1 MATYLAIDL
10 KSFYASAE
18 CADLGYDPLNTNL
31 VVADASRTSKTICL
45 AVSPA
50 LKKFGLPGRPR
61 LFEVEQR
68 VAALNRQRA
77 QEASDHRLAPWGSIY
92 RDELLRSPS
101 LKIEYKVVPPRMAFY
116 LQRSAKVYEIYLRYL
131 PPAKIHP
138 YSIDEVMMDVTD
150 YLASHH
156 ATAHDLAKEIIQVI
170 QAETRIT
177 ATAGIGDNLYLAK
190 VAMDIVAKRIPA
202 DRDGVRIAEMDEQKY
217 RHYLWAHQPITD
229 FWRVGRGYAKRLAKL
244 GLHTM
249 GDIARCSLGTL
260 SEPQNEET
268 LYREFGKNAEL
279 LIDHAWGYESATIDD
294 IKHYHSTNHGL
305 YSSIVLP
312 RPYTFAEGRIVVREM
327 ANMLCLQ
334 MVKRDLVADEFSLTA
349 NYDAQNLQDGHDYHG
364 AVSKD
369 FYGRDV
375 PHPDHAKISF
385 KVPTAAPSELVDH
398 FLAAYDQSFHHQLTI
413 RRVTVTAIH
422 LVNRQQAQERTYTEQ
437 LDLFADPEQAVQA
450 AEKQQAQRDQDYK
463 LQKLILK
470 MQQDFGK
477 NAIIRAADL
486 KNGAV
491 AKKRNKEIGG
501 HQA

>member
-18 CADLGYDPLNTNL
+18 CADMGYDPLNTNL

-68 VAALNRQRA
+68 VRELNEQRA
-77 QEASDHRLAPWGSIY
+77 QQASDHRLAAWGSIY

-101 LKIEYKVVPPRMAFY
+101 LKIEYKVVAPRMAFY

-150 YLASHH
+150 YLATHH
-156 ATAHDLAKEIIQVI
+156 TTAHDLAKEIIQVI
-170 QAETRIT
+170 QAETMIT

-202 DRDGVRIAEMDEQKY
+202 DKDGVRIATMDEQKY
-217 RHYLWAHQPITD
+217 RRFLWAHQPITD

-244 GLHTM
+244 NLYTM

-260 SEPQNEET
+260 SDPQNEET

-279 LIDHAWGYESATIDD
+279 LIDHAWGFESATIDD
-294 IKHYHSTNHGL
+294 IKHYHSDDHGL

-312 RPYTFAEGRIVVREM
+312 RPYTYQENRIVIREM
-327 ANMLCLQ
+327 VDMLCLQ
-334 MVKRDLVADEFSLTA
+334 MVKRDMVADEFSLTVD
-349 NYDAQNLQDGHDYHG
+349 YDAQNLQGVHDYHG

-375 PHPDHAKISF
+375 PHPEHQKISF
-385 KVPTAAPSELVDH
+385 KVPTSSPSELITH
-398 FLAAYDQSFHHQLTI
+398 FLAAYDQSFHHQLTV
-413 RRVTVTAIH
+413 RRVTVTANH
-422 LVNRQQAQERTYTEQ
+422 LINRHQAQERTYTEQ
-437 LDLFADPEQAVQA
+437 LDLFSDPKQAVQA
-450 AEKQQAQRDQDYK
+450 AQEKQAQRDQDYK

-470 MQQDFGK
+470 MQKDFGK

-486 KNGAV
+486 KDGAV

-501 HQA
+501 HKA

>member
-1 MATYLAIDL
+1 
-10 KSFYASAE
+10 
-18 CADLGYDPLNTNL
+18 DPLNTNL

-68 VAALNRQRA
+68 VRELNEQRA
-77 QEASDHRLAPWGSIY
+77 QQTSDHRLAAWGSIY

-101 LKIEYKVVPPRMAFY
+101 LKIEYKVVAPRMAFY

-150 YLASHH
+150 YLATHH
-156 ATAHDLAKEIIQVI
+156 TTAHDLAKEIIQVI
-170 QAETRIT
+170 QAETKIT

-202 DRDGVRIAEMDEQKY
+202 DKDGVRIAEMDEQKY
-217 RHYLWAHQPITD
+217 RRFLWAHQPITD

-244 GLHTM
+244 NLYTM

-260 SEPQNEET
+260 SDPQNEET

-279 LIDHAWGYESATIDD
+279 LIDHAWGFESATIDD
-294 IKHYHSTNHGL
+294 IKHYHSDDHGL

-312 RPYTFAEGRIVVREM
+312 QPYTYQENRIVIREM
-327 ANMLCLQ
+327 VDMLCLQ
-334 MVKRDLVADEFSLTA
+334 MVKRDMVADEFSLTVD
-349 NYDAQNLQDGHDYHG
+349 YDAQNLQGVHDYHG

-375 PHPDHAKISF
+375 PHPDHQKISF
-385 KVPTAAPSELVDH
+385 KVPTSSPSELIAH
-398 FLAAYDQSFHHQLTI
+398 FLSAYDQSFHHQLTA
-413 RRVTVTAIH
+413 RRVTVTANH
-422 LVNRQQAQERTYTEQ
+422 LINRHQAQERTYTEQ
-437 LDLFADPEQAVQA
+437 LDLFSDPKQAVQA
-450 AEKQQAQRDQDYK
+450 AREKQAQRDQDYK

-470 MQQDFGK
+470 MQKDFGK

-486 KNGAV
+486 KDGAV

-501 HQA
+501 HKA

>member
-18 CADLGYDPLNTNL
+18 CADMGYDPLNTNL

-68 VAALNRQRA
+68 VRELNEQRA
-77 QEASDHRLAPWGSIY
+77 QQASDHRLAAWGSIY

-101 LKIEYKVVPPRMAFY
+101 LKIEYKVVAPRMAFY

-156 ATAHDLAKEIIQVI
+156 TTAHDLAKEIIQVI
-170 QAETRIT
+170 QAETKIT

-202 DRDGVRIAEMDEQKY
+202 DKDGVRIAEMDEQKY
-217 RHYLWAHQPITD
+217 RRFLWAHQPITD

-244 GLHTM
+244 NLYTM

-260 SEPQNEET
+260 SDPQNEET

-279 LIDHAWGYESATIDD
+279 LIDHAWGFESATIDD
-294 IKHYHSTNHGL
+294 IKHYHSDDHGL

-312 RPYTFAEGRIVVREM
+312 RPYTYQENRIVIREM
-327 ANMLCLQ
+327 VDMLCLQ
-334 MVKRDLVADEFSLTA
+334 MVKRDMVADEFSLTVD
-349 NYDAQNLQDGHDYHG
+349 YDAQNLQGVHDYHG

-375 PHPDHAKISF
+375 PHPEHQKISF
-385 KVPTAAPSELVDH
+385 KVPTSSPSELIAH
-398 FLAAYDQSFHHQLTI
+398 FLSAYDQSFHHQLTV
-413 RRVTVTAIH
+413 RRVTVTANH
-422 LVNRQQAQERTYTEQ
+422 LINRHQAQERTYTEQ
-437 LDLFADPEQAVQA
+437 LDLFSDPKQAVQA
-450 AEKQQAQRDQDYK
+450 AQEKQAQRDQDYK

-470 MQQDFGK
+470 MQKDFGK
-477 NAIIRAADL
+477 NSIIRAADL
-486 KNGAV
+486 KDGAV

-501 HQA
+501 HKA